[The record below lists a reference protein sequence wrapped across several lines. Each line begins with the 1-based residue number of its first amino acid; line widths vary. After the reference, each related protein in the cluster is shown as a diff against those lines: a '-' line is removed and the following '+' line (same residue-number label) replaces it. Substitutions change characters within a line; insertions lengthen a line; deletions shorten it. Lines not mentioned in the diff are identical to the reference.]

1 MLQGLPALHKLI
13 NQLRHVPYLASKN
26 VYRVALYFLT
36 AEQGRIDQLLT
47 AINEAKE
54 AIAPCET
61 CGNWAEK
68 APKCTVCADGSRDT
82 GLVCVIEQWHDLYAI
97 ERAGSFRGVYHV
109 LGGVLSP
116 MEGIGPDELRVKE
129 LLDRVEAGEVRE
141 IIFATNP
148 TPEGE
153 ATVSYLS
160 SKLPN
165 EGIMYSRL
173 ASGVPTGGSLSYMD
187 RTTIHKA
194 LQGRQPL

>member
-36 AEQGRIDQLLT
+36 AEQARIDQLME
-47 AINEAKE
+47 AITEAK
-54 AIAPCET
+54 AVVAPCKT

-68 APKCTVCADGSRDT
+68 SPNCSVCADGSRDPA
-82 GLVCVIEQWHDLYAI
+82 LICVVEQWHDLYAI
-97 ERAGSFRGVYHV
+97 ERSGSFKGVYHV

-116 MEGIGPDELRVKE
+116 LEGIGPDELRVKE
-129 LLDRVEAGEVRE
+129 LMDRVQSGEVRE

-153 ATVSYLS
+153 ATVSFLT
-160 SKLPN
+160 SKLPL
-165 EGIMYSRL
+165 EGISYSRL